1 MSRARTRACCLLVS
15 ALVASE
21 GHAEGG
27 LTGGATELTQLM
39 NNGELISQVA
49 QQAKTVKQLAD
60 THVVNYN
67 QLLEL
72 IRSGQSMTGLPRSDV
87 MKLATDMDAYQRALK
102 TLGFDL
108 NGYLSV
114 LDTRITEARLQNLS
128 LQDYVQRERLRVQG
142 GNDLAKARLA
152 REVAQ
157 AAQIKQDI
165 VTVRDL
171 GAAVGSTPGMHAA
184 TQLLNAQM
192 NLMLQQMTRMVAL
205 TSEAQGSDKAAAMA
219 AEAANRAAARSLAEQ
234 IISNETAMK
243 QRNRQLIDG
252 MRAPGY

>member
-1 MSRARTRACCLLVS
+1 MSRTGWKIGFLLAT
-15 ALVASE
+15 ALMHPA
-21 GHAEGG
+21 GQAEGG

-39 NNGELISQVA
+39 NNGELVTQVA

-60 THVVNYN
+60 THIVSYN

-72 IRSGQSMTGLPRSDV
+72 IRSGERITGLPRTDV
-87 MKLATDMDAYQRALK
+87 AKLATDMEAYQGALK
-102 TLGFDL
+102 VLGLDLKGYSTL
-108 NGYLSV
+108 
-114 LDTRITEARLQNLS
+114 LDARITEARLQNLS
-128 LQDYVQRERLRVQG
+128 LQDYVERERLRVQG

-157 AAQIKQDI
+157 AAQIRQDI

-192 NLMLQQMTRMVAL
+192 NQMLQQKTRMVAL

-243 QRNRQLIDG
+243 QRHRQLIDS